1 MNKTVGKKMTNEST
15 YGEIYNS
22 TFTQYAF
29 CGTHK
34 YFIILLDGRIL
45 FVSYF
50 ALQKLFDDFNHFTT
64 LFQYKTDEKVS
75 STARTKFVN
84 TQFVP

>member
-1 MNKTVGKKMTNEST
+1 MTNEST
-15 YGEIYNS
+15 YGEIYNG

-45 FVSYF
+45 FVSYLPF
-50 ALQKLFDDFNHFTT
+50 KNYLTISTILQRFFNAKLM
-64 LFQYKTDEKVS
+64 KK
-75 STARTKFVN
+75 
-84 TQFVP
+84 